1 MTTTRPVATVT
12 AVERN
17 RTHPGYY
24 VITIACPHCHRA
36 HTHGS
41 EDPSKPSGHRA
52 SHCGNPR
59 GYFIAAASA
68 ELAPAEGD
76 AA

>member
-1 MTTTRPVATVT
+1 MTTTRPVAVIT

-17 RTHPGYY
+17 RTHPDYY
-24 VITIACPHCHRA
+24 VITINCPHCHLT

-41 EDPSKPSGHRA
+41 ADPSKPSGHRA

-59 GYFIAAASA
+59 GYHVAAAEA
-68 ELAPAEGD
+68 GLIPA
-76 AA
+76 